1 MHFLHATAR
10 AASVTL
16 LTPVEG
22 SGFRVQGS
30 VEHRP
35 RRREGGEGNAK
46 EIQKSGFLRGSLRD
60 FRVFAISGFFGM
72 MLIGCAHQRQAHDS
86 SMPQPPK
93 GVASLD
99 EVINSNKD
107 LWGEAA
113 IKQPGGPSYEF
124 FASLLPQLR
133 YVDAPF
139 RHYPITLSAPAS
151 APKVRFVSNGS
162 QINALARQP
171 NWVGELGIPVT
182 FRVGYDLRTF
192 GDDLAHLQGPV
203 YEQGY
208 LPVVQNRYTHDGN
221 IYTQEAFAP
230 VDEKLAASGVAFVR
244 MGLAEG
250 KNETSKIEIQ
260 FESPKLMKQSAG
272 KDMIIDA
279 DGKVI
284 ASFEVD
290 KWHFN
295 NARTTLNFYP
305 KAGESAVLAI
315 YTKPIEEKDA
325 LKIDAKTYD
334 AQHQQCI
341 ATWNKILASGAQFQT
356 PEKRVND
363 AWRANLIGNYMLIEN
378 KEMRYSAGN
387 QYAKQYVNEGGDAIR
402 AMALYGQS
410 DTAKEVMPAL
420 FTYTRK
426 NLETHQAGLK
436 LQMLSHIYFL
446 THDKQLVNSL
456 RTLDKKDTSGRTPGW
471 QTELDVLLNGR
482 EKESGLYPPEKYAGD
497 PVPGMPD
504 QVYSLNSNSSAW
516 RGMRDFAIVLEDIGE
531 HDLAQKAATNAAEL
545 RKAVLA
551 AIEKSVDRSTTPPFV
566 PVALFGTEKA
576 YDTIVNY
583 RSGSYYNIIMKLVL
597 GSGVFPVK
605 SPYADD
611 VIGYMREHG
620 GVCMGLNRNLN
631 ASGTWWVAEK
641 GINDLYNL
649 RYALAEIERDDVDH
663 ALVSFYGKLAQGFT
677 KDTFIDGEGATLQ
690 PLDPYGRQT
699 YLPPNS
705 AGNASYMQTLR
716 YLLVQDYDTN
726 DDGKVDTLRL
736 AFATPRAWLKD
747 GQSIKVANAPSQF
760 GPVSFTI
767 DSQISTGGVS
777 ATVVIPE
784 RTPGKT
790 LLRLR
795 LPDNRKI
802 TSATADG
809 KQLNI
814 TNGETIDLTGLKG
827 TVNVQ
832 AKVGK

>member
-1 MHFLHATAR
+1 MHFLRATTR
-10 AASVTL
+10 SASVTL
-16 LTPVEG
+16 LALSLAACASHKRTSQEATIQ
-22 SGFRVQGS
+22 S
-30 VEHRP
+30 RP
-35 RRREGGEGNAK
+35 R
-46 EIQKSGFLRGSLRD
+46 
-60 FRVFAISGFFGM
+60 
-72 MLIGCAHQRQAHDS
+72 
-86 SMPQPPK
+86 

-99 EVINSNKD
+99 EVIKSNRD

-113 IKQPGGPSYEF
+113 LKQPGGPSYEF
-124 FASLLPQLR
+124 FASLVPQLR

-139 RHYPITLSAPAS
+139 RHYPITLSAPGA
-151 APKVRFVSNGS
+151 AQKVRFVSNGS

-171 NWVGELGIPVT
+171 NWMGETGIPVT

-203 YEQGY
+203 YEQGF
-208 LPVVQNRYTHDGN
+208 LPVVQNRFWHDGN
-221 IYTQEAFAP
+221 TYSQEAFAS
-230 VDEKLAASGVAFVR
+230 VDEKLAANGVAFVR
-244 MGLAEG
+244 MGLAEAKTEG
-250 KNETSKIEIQ
+250 TAKIEIQ

-279 DGKVI
+279 DGMVI
-284 ASFEVD
+284 ALFQAD
-290 KWHFN
+290 QWHFN

-315 YTKPIEEKDA
+315 YTKPVDEKDA

-341 ATWNKILASGAQFQT
+341 DAWNKILADGAHFET

-363 AWRANLIGNYMLIEN
+363 AWRANVIGNFMLIEN
-378 KEMRYSAGN
+378 KEMRYSQGN

-402 AMALYGQS
+402 AMAMFGQVA
-410 DTAKEVMPAL
+410 TAKEVMPNL
-420 FTYTRK
+420 FIYTRK

-436 LQMLSHIYFL
+436 LQMLSHVYFL
-446 THDKQLVNSL
+446 TRDKQLVNSL
-456 RTLDKKDTSGRTPGW
+456 RTLNTKDSSGRTPGW

-482 EKESGLYPPEKYAGD
+482 EKEGGLYPPEKYAGD

-504 QVYSLNSNSSAW
+504 KVYSLNSNSSAW

-531 HDLAQKAATNAAEL
+531 HDLAQKAAANAAEL

-551 AIEKSVDRSTTPPFV
+551 AVEKSIDRSTKPPFV
-566 PVALFGTEKA
+566 PVALFGTEKP
-576 YDTIVNY
+576 YDTIVDA

-597 GSGVFPVK
+597 GSGVFPAN
-605 SPYADD
+605 SQYADD

-641 GINDLYNL
+641 GINDLYNT
-649 RYALAEIERDDVDH
+649 RYALAELERDDVDH

-677 KDTFIDGEGATLQ
+677 KDTYIDGEGASLQ
-690 PLDPYGRQT
+690 PLDQYGRQT
-699 YLPPNS
+699 YIPPNS

-726 DDGKVDTLRL
+726 DDATADTLRL

-747 GQSIKVANAPSQF
+747 GKAIRVDNAPSMF
-760 GPVSFTI
+760 GTVSFRI
-767 DSQISTGGVS
+767 ESQLNSGGVS
-777 ATVVIPE
+777 ATVQVPQ

-802 TSATADG
+802 TSASADG

-832 AKVGK
+832 AKVTK